1 MTAPGLYMAW
11 ELVAKS
17 PVAFLLLLVMN
28 GKSDPQSFVSGLY
41 VLERLASVHFKNRRK
56 EE

>member
-1 MTAPGLYMAW
+1 MAW